1 MHIIPFFLCVFP
13 LCLIYASKGDFCFFT
28 GSRPPL
34 SNFAPAVEYSS
45 LYFQPKVTNPL
56 STVIIWP
63 VSDLRELET
72 LNTKIQVMI
81 DFKEPKLSKIE
92 TLEVRSENR

>member
-1 MHIIPFFLCVFP
+1 MIFTFLQEVGPRYQISPRLLNIHHFIFN
-13 LCLIYASKGDFCFFT
+13 L
-28 GSRPPL
+28 R
-34 SNFAPAVEYSS
+34 S
-45 LYFQPKVTNPL
+45 LTPL

-92 TLEVRSENR
+92 KLEVRSENR

>member
-1 MHIIPFFLCVFP
+1 MIF
-13 LCLIYASKGDFCFFT
+13 AFFT
-28 GSRPPL
+28 GSTLPL

-45 LYFQPKVTNPL
+45 LYFQPKVTNPSL

-92 TLEVRSENR
+92 KLEVRSENR